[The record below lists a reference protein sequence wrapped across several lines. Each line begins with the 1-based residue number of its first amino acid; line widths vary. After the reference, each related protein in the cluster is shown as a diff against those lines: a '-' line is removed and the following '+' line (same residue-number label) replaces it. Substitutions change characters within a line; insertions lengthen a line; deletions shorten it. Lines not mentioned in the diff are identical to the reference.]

1 MKTNILILL
10 LSTIS
15 FAAYAQDDDIYYSPK
30 DPKPAKEIKSNNS
43 SDRFTEPEKSY
54 VSQDTVFY
62 TKSKK
67 NEKGEVTSYEE
78 GYYLDS
84 TQSNY
89 SNMSDNEDSDYTY
102 SNRLRR
108 FHNSTIIIDNDPY
121 YYNYYSDGWYGP
133 RWSYSYGYRPGY
145 SWSLGFGYNYGYY
158 GYYDPWYY
166 NSYPYYGYYYPHYH
180 HSGWVTPYY
189 SSRSYGTENA
199 RRNTFR
205 GSNYRFDG
213 RASNSY
219 RSSGGRFDGG
229 STTTYRSSGSSN
241 DNGGGRRS
249 ETYNNRSSSDDN
261 GRSYRSGSDYRS
273 NNSGNDSGEGRRSYN
288 NSGSRTYN
296 GGGSRS
302 YDGGSYRGGSVG
314 GGSRSYDGGGSRS
327 GGSYDGGESRS
338 GGSYGGGSRSGG
350 RR

>member
-229 STTTYRSSGSSN
+229 STTYRSAGSSN

-327 GGSYDGGESRS
+327 GGSYDAGGSRS